1 MLSKKLK
8 ALRTGCNLTQ
18 YQIATQINLDRST
31 YTYYETGKT
40 QPTIDTLIKL
50 GKIFGVSIDFL
61 LDYNNSE
68 PSTLVSDVASTY
80 QKSREVTNVNSLRDD
95 EQNLLLIYRLL
106 SETNKRDLRKFAKD
120 SIEKQN
126 QE

>member
-1 MLSKKLK
+1 MLSRKLK
-8 ALRTGCNLTQ
+8 ELRTGCNLTQ

-50 GKIFGVSIDFL
+50 AKIFGVSIDFL
-61 LDYNNSE
+61 LDYANIE
-68 PSTLVSDVASTY
+68 PSTVVSDVASTY
-80 QKSREVTNVNSLRDD
+80 QKSREITNVNSLRDD

-106 SETNKRDLRKFAKD
+106 SETNKRDLRKSAKD
-120 SIEKQN
+120 AIEKQN